1 MKRIVSMIVVFML
14 TVSVLNWL
22 AGNAA
27 AQLLESYLLRQ
38 STLSSTTSSVQRGAG
53 YTLSAVVGQ
62 PVTGESSGA
71 GYTLQS
77 GYAAPSAEGD
87 WLYIPLIAR

>member
-1 MKRIVSMIVVFML
+1 MKRMLSVMVVFILM
-14 TVSVLNWL
+14 VSVLNWL

-27 AQLLESYLLRQ
+27 AQLQEAYLLRQ
-38 STLSSTTSSVQRGAG
+38 STLSSTTSSEQRGAG

-62 PVTGESSGA
+62 PAIGESSGA

-77 GYAAPSAEGD
+77 GYAAPSAEGNS
-87 WLYIPLIAR
+87 LYIPLVTR